1 MTWAAMG
8 YALLGHVMNSR
19 PARRE
24 LLGRYIAALVLG
36 FAVTFGGTVLM
47 SIRNGEVFEAFME
60 GMSPGPALMAC
71 GLFGAARSR
80 FAGRE
85 SSPRTARLVKAS
97 FCVYL
102 AHHAFVMAFRQL
114 GFDLTVM
121 PALIAVPVEGAAVFA
136 LSLAAWWLLSKIPF
150 VNRHLI

>member
-1 MTWAAMG
+1 
-8 YALLGHVMNSR
+8 
-19 PARRE
+19 
-24 LLGRYIAALVLG
+24 
-36 FAVTFGGTVLM
+36 
-47 SIRNGEVFEAFME
+47 ME

-71 GLFGAARSR
+71 GLFGAARCI
-80 FAGRE
+80 FDGRE
-85 SSPRTARLVKAS
+85 STPRLARLVKAS

-121 PALIAVPVEGAAVFA
+121 PPLLAVPVQGAAVFA
-136 LSLAAWWLLSKIPF
+136 LSLAAWWVLSKIPF